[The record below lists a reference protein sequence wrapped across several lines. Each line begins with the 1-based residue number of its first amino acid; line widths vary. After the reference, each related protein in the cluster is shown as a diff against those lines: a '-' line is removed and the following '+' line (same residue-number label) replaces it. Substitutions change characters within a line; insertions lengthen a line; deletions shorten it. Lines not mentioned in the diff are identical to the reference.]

1 MSSLKGKTALVTG
14 ASSGIGR
21 ACARV
26 LAREGARVIAAAR
39 RLDRV
44 EALCSELEGETS
56 SEACRAEALDVRDRS
71 AVAAMLR
78 ELDDSGWGEIDVL
91 VNNAGLAAGLEKVQ
105 DADFDNWDRM
115 LDTNVKGLMNVTRLV
130 VPGMVERGNGH
141 IVNLGSIAGRE
152 TYTSGNVY
160 CASKAAVRAFN
171 KALRLDLLGTGIRVT
186 TLDPGLVKT
195 EFSLVRFDGDERL
208 AEAPYKGMTPLTA
221 EDVADALLWAVTRPA
236 HVNVEEILLMPS
248 DQASATQVHRGG

>member
-1 MSSLKGKTALVTG
+1 MTNLGGKIALVTG

-26 LAREGARVIAAAR
+26 LAGQGARVIATAR

-44 EALCSELEGETS
+44 EALCAELEAETP
-56 SEACRAEALDVRDRS
+56 SEACRARALDVRDRS
-71 AVAAMLR
+71 AIAAMLN
-78 ELDDSGWGEIDVL
+78 ELNDSGWGEIDIL

-105 DADFDNWDRM
+105 EGDFDNWDRM

-130 VPGMVERGNGH
+130 VPGMVERGYGH

-152 TYTSGNVY
+152 TYISGNVY

-195 EFSLVRFDGDERL
+195 EFSLVRFDGNESM
-208 AEAPYKGMTPLTA
+208 AEAPYKGMTPLSA

-248 DQASATQVHRGG
+248 DQASATQVHRE

>member
-1 MSSLKGKTALVTG
+1 MTRLAGKIALVTG
-14 ASSGIGR
+14 ASSGIGE
-21 ACARV
+21 ACARG
-26 LAREGARVIAAAR
+26 LAEEGARIIAAAR

-44 EALCSELEGETS
+44 TALCAELESETA
-56 SEACRAEALDVRDRS
+56 SESCRPQALDVRDRS
-71 AVAAMLR
+71 AVEAMMR
-78 ELDDSGWGEIDVL
+78 ELADDGWGDVDIL

-115 LDTNVKGLMNVTRLV
+115 LDTNVKGLMNVTRVV
-130 VPGMVERGNGH
+130 VPRMVERESGH

-152 TYTSGNVY
+152 TYPSGNVY

-171 KALRLDLLGTGIRVT
+171 KGLRLDLLGKGIRVT

-195 EFSLVRFDGDERL
+195 EFSLVRFAGDERM
-208 AEAPYKGMTPLTA
+208 AEAPYKGMTPLGA
-221 EDVADALLWAVTRPA
+221 EDVADALVWAVTRPA

-248 DQASATQVHRGG
+248 DQASATQIHRRS